1 MAAVA
6 QAPPSM
12 PHSSIENSVTR
23 PSSSASN
30 PKRQLSEAPAS
41 RGGEENSN
49 LAATVTVTESTPV
62 ENKESKESGN
72 AKAGSSDKDKPA
84 DQASDVQRPP
94 LRPNAVA
101 RSRLEQE
108 PNPFEQSFR
117 DSHGPGTSDRDT
129 PPRGTDATSTRHNAL
144 PPLSSLTSPAAA
156 DPTQF
161 PWLANQSLRSGPLS
175 PAMLTGPQGANQ
187 SSTSNNLRPNEGNA
201 EGGFESS
208 GFRTG
213 FTPGTGSG
221 FTPGYNSFI
230 NSSLNSLPIPS
241 PNTAAFLN
249 SITNVTPLGE
259 SSEVAQAAAAQA
271 QAQGQT
277 TSNAS
282 SNSQTSQ
289 SQSST
294 EPIQPPSAIPPHM
307 QPHPHH
313 PHPLSHAHSPANN
326 HSGHPGQDTITP
338 NTLNALTGV
347 FGDMSRA
354 PAGAPGQNQFFAPAM
369 SAHPGHP
376 GHPGHPHNAHP
387 GIPGVPGVHGVP
399 GHPGVQLPMGYV
411 DYAQHNA
418 NAASQAANGLFLLSQ
433 AHQEL
438 SKREEAEGTPG
449 SGVGGPTG
457 RSSRGG
463 KGSNT
468 STPQTGSKRKS
479 DGAARGNA
487 KKGKRASAAATAASI
502 PVQKKGGSTSGSGN
516 GSEDEDDGSDK
527 KEQKFETEEEK
538 RKNFLERN
546 RQAAL
551 KCRQRKKA
559 WLNELQS
566 KVEGLTIENERL
578 QQTVQQMHDEVGR
591 LTAILMQHRDCGLGI
606 PAPYGGRLR

>member
-1 MAAVA
+1 MPFVSIAALILT
-6 QAPPSM
+6 PP
-12 PHSSIENSVTR
+12 T
-23 PSSSASN
+23 
-30 PKRQLSEAPAS
+30 
-41 RGGEENSN
+41 
-49 LAATVTVTESTPV
+49 
-62 ENKESKESGN
+62 
-72 AKAGSSDKDKPA
+72 AGSSDKDKPA
-84 DQASDVQRPP
+84 NQASEVQRPP

-187 SSTSNNLRPNEGNA
+187 SSTSNNLRSNEGNA

-259 SSEVAQAAAAQA
+259 SSEIAQAAAAQA

-277 TSNAS
+277 ASNAS
-282 SNSQTSQ
+282 SASQNSQ

-294 EPIQPPSAIPPHM
+294 EPLQPPSAIPPHM
-307 QPHPHH
+307 QPHPHQ

-326 HSGHPGQDTITP
+326 HSAHPGQDTITP

-376 GHPGHPHNAHP
+376 GHPGHPHTAHP
-387 GIPGVPGVHGVP
+387 GIPGVAGVPGVHGVP

-449 SGVGGPTG
+449 SAVGGPTG

-487 KKGKRASAAATAASI
+487 KKGKKATGAAAIAASI
-502 PVQKKGGSTSGSGN
+502 PVQKKGGSSSGSGN
-516 GSEDEDDGSDK
+516 GSEDEDDGNDR

-546 RQAAL
+546 RQG
-551 KCRQRKKA
+551 KCTFPLPFSFK
-559 WLNELQS
+559 
-566 KVEGLTIENERL
+566 
-578 QQTVQQMHDEVGR
+578 R
-591 LTAILMQHRDCGLGI
+591 LTCLIFFFHTKQPRSNAVSARKHGSTSSNPKSKDLPSRMNVSSKRCSRCMTKLAGL
-606 PAPYGGRLR
+606 LLS

>member
-1 MAAVA
+1 MQKVSRCFL
-6 QAPPSM
+6 PCLHHLLVNIPS
-12 PHSSIENSVTR
+12 T
-23 PSSSASN
+23 
-30 PKRQLSEAPAS
+30 
-41 RGGEENSN
+41 
-49 LAATVTVTESTPV
+49 
-62 ENKESKESGN
+62 
-72 AKAGSSDKDKPA
+72 AGSSDKDKPA
-84 DQASDVQRPP
+84 DQASEVQRPP
-94 LRPNAVA
+94 IRPNAVA

-117 DSHGPGTSDRDT
+117 DSHGPGRPGTSDRDT

-187 SSTSNNLRPNEGNA
+187 SSTSNNLRSNEANA
-201 EGGFESS
+201 DGGFESS
-208 GFRTG
+208 SFRTG

-259 SSEVAQAAAAQA
+259 SSEVAQAAAAAAA

-277 TSNAS
+277 ASNS
-282 SNSQTSQ
+282 SSASQTSQ
-289 SQSST
+289 PAT
-294 EPIQPPSAIPPHM
+294 EQLQPPSAIPPHM
-307 QPHPHH
+307 QPHSHH

-326 HSGHPGQDTITP
+326 HSAHPGQDTITP

-354 PAGAPGQNQFFAPAM
+354 SAGAPGQNQFFAPSM

-376 GHPGHPHNAHP
+376 GHPGHPHTAHP
-387 GIPGVPGVHGVP
+387 GMPGVAGVPGVHGVP

-449 SGVGGPTG
+449 SGIGGPTG
-457 RSSRGG
+457 RSTRGG
-463 KGSNT
+463 KGANT
-468 STPQTGSKRKS
+468 PTPQTGSKRKS

-487 KKGKRASAAATAASI
+487 KKGKKATGAAAAASI
-502 PVQKKGGSTSGSGN
+502 QAQKKGGSTSGSGN
-516 GSEDEDDGSDK
+516 GSEDEEDGSDRK
-527 KEQKFETEEEK
+527 DQKFETEEEK

-546 RQAAL
+546 RQG
-551 KCRQRKKA
+551 KCYFFLFHFRIE
-559 WLNELQS
+559 WLTS
-566 KVEGLTIENERL
+566 
-578 QQTVQQMHDEVGR
+578 
-591 LTAILMQHRDCGLGI
+591 CFGI
-606 PAPYGGRLR
+606 K

>member
-1 MAAVA
+1 MHKVCWFVA
-6 QAPPSM
+6 FCLNRR
-12 PHSSIENSVTR
+12 PHFD
-23 PSSSASN
+23 AS
-30 PKRQLSEAPAS
+30 
-41 RGGEENSN
+41 
-49 LAATVTVTESTPV
+49 T
-62 ENKESKESGN
+62 
-72 AKAGSSDKDKPA
+72 AGPSDKDKPA
-84 DQASDVQRPP
+84 NQASEVQRPP

-187 SSTSNNLRPNEGNA
+187 SSTSNNLRSNEGNA

-259 SSEVAQAAAAQA
+259 SSEIAQAAAAQA

-277 TSNAS
+277 ASNAS
-282 SNSQTSQ
+282 SASQNSQ

-294 EPIQPPSAIPPHM
+294 EPLQPPSAIPPHM
-307 QPHPHH
+307 QPHPHQ

-326 HSGHPGQDTITP
+326 HSAHPGQDTITP

-354 PAGAPGQNQFFAPAM
+354 PAGAPGQNQFFAPTM

-376 GHPGHPHNAHP
+376 GHPGHPHTAHP
-387 GIPGVPGVHGVP
+387 GIPGVAGVPGVHGVP

-449 SGVGGPTG
+449 SAVGGPTG

-487 KKGKRASAAATAASI
+487 KKGKKATGGAAIAASI

-516 GSEDEDDGSDK
+516 GSEDEDDGNDR

-546 RQAAL
+546 RQGKCAFPLPFLL
-551 KCRQRKKA
+551 K
-559 WLNELQS
+559 
-566 KVEGLTIENERL
+566 G
-578 QQTVQQMHDEVGR
+578 
-591 LTAILMQHRDCGLGI
+591 
-606 PAPYGGRLR
+606 